1 MKPLCFVL
9 DNTAAMSTPT
19 AILAGKWRCQRLHKP
34 QRFQRLYLDSL
45 DWRLLRKNLYLIADR
60 LGNDF
65 HLHLVDLRDNQTLA
79 ATMIK
84 QLPDFSRSL
93 PPGKISAVL
102 TPILQQRALVSQI
115 RLSVARHPM
124 IVLNDDNDETVAHLD
139 LEVSQPLAAGVDESI
154 HVYRRLWFTPIE
166 GYARQNKAIVNTL
179 SEYGLPMLSAVI
191 PVSYLISTLNID
203 SAKFDTKP
211 TIEFHAAER
220 ADRAVKQ
227 LFRFLLAVMEAN
239 RQPVISDIDTECL
252 HDFRVAVRHTRSLL
266 GQARGVID
274 KGRRER
280 AKTFFAW
287 LNKVTSPQ
295 RDFDVMLLNFDFY
308 RSLLP
313 TQARDHLDPVYGYV
327 MERRCAAAEITAHAV
342 QSANYQRF
350 IHSWQKYLEAEVA
363 KRTTLKNAMKP
374 VKALADA
381 RIWKAYKRVINDGG
395 DIDDDSPAES
405 LHSLRKKCKTLRHL
419 IEFFASLYPAK
430 KVKRILGLLKR
441 LQDHL
446 GKFQDLH
453 VHIDLIGGT
462 RSGLTERKLLSQPI
476 DSAITEVIRAL
487 SEQQADCRRHF
498 QERFEE
504 FSAERH
510 QHLYKQLFK
519 P

>member
-9 DNTAAMSTPT
+9 DNTAVMSTPT

-60 LGNDF
+60 VGDGF
-65 HLHLVDLRDNQTLA
+65 HLHLVDGRDNHTLA
-79 ATMIK
+79 AAMIG
-84 QLPDFSRSL
+84 QLPDFARSL
-93 PPGKISAVL
+93 PPGKISAVV
-102 TPILQQRALVSQI
+102 TPILQQRALVPQI

-124 IVLNDDNDETVAHLD
+124 IVLDDEDETVAHLD
-139 LEVSQPLAAGVDESI
+139 LEVSKPLVAGVDESM

-179 SEYGLPMLSAVI
+179 SDYGLPMLSAVI
-191 PVSYLISTLNID
+191 PVSYLISALNID
-203 SAKFDTKP
+203 SAKFNTKP
-211 TIEFHAAER
+211 AIEFQAAER
-220 ADRAVKQ
+220 ADRAVKR
-227 LFRFLLAVMEAN
+227 LFKFLLAVMEAN
-239 RQPVISDIDTECL
+239 RRPVISDIDTECL
-252 HDFRVAVRHTRSLL
+252 HDFRVAVRHSRSLL
-266 GQARGVID
+266 GEARGVID
-274 KGRRER
+274 KERRER
-280 AKTFFAW
+280 AKIFFAR

-295 RDFDVMLLNFDFY
+295 RDFDVMLLNFDYY

-313 TQARDHLDPVYGYV
+313 AQARGHLDPVYGYV
-327 MERRCAAAEITAHAV
+327 MERRCAAAEITAQAI

-350 IHSWQKYLEAEVA
+350 VHNWQKYLEAEVA

-419 IEFFASLYPAK
+419 IEFFATLYPAK

-453 VHIDLIGGT
+453 VHIDLMSGM
-462 RSGLTERKLLSQPI
+462 RSGLSERNLLSQPV

-487 SEQQADCRRHF
+487 TEQQADCRRHF